1 MRVLT
6 TNDIR
11 AVEQSAYNSG
21 ISYLQMMENAG
32 SYCARIIRKT
42 YENTNKRKVLVVC
55 GKGNNGG
62 DGFVIARKLKE
73 DDFNVV
79 VMMASGFPKT
89 DESTEML
96 SRVRAMGISI
106 LHFDVNGSTDKAF
119 DSAEIIV
126 DCVFGIGFE
135 GEVEGAY
142 RTLFEKINS
151 ARAQVI
157 SIDVPS
163 GLSGNGTTVSKY
175 AVRAD
180 LTVTVISLKPVHVY
194 KASKELCG
202 EVVCVPIGIPEK
214 CFENA
219 DSLLFTMSNGE
230 IKEFFTAR
238 DTDSHKGNYG
248 TVLVIGG
255 SYEMPNAVCI
265 ASKAAVNSGAG
276 LVKVAFPS
284 SAYSAV
290 APKTFEQTLIPLNTN
305 KNGRISQ
312 NSLNRIGDEMKKC
325 TCIVLG
331 CGMGVDADTKRITE
345 FVIKNSVVP
354 VIVDADG
361 INCLADDI
369 DILKEAKAPIILT
382 PHPKEMA
389 RLLKCDV
396 GYVLNN
402 REKIVHDFTEKYN
415 VILVLKGSSTLVGSS
430 RYSDVFVNTTGN
442 AGMATG
448 GSGDLL
454 AGIIA
459 SFTAQGMEPYKSAV
473 AGVNIHGLAG
483 DRVTE
488 KYSMMGNTP
497 TLMLEE
503 LSSVLKNFE

>member
-6 TNDIR
+6 TDNIR
-11 AVEQSAYNSG
+11 AVEQSAYNNG

-42 YENTNKRKVLVVC
+42 FENTNKRNVLVVC

-73 DDFNVV
+73 DNFNVT
-79 VMMASGFPKT
+79 VMMASGFPKS
-89 DESTEML
+89 DEATEML

-119 DSAEIIV
+119 ENAEIIV
-126 DCVFGIGFE
+126 DCVFGIGFC
-135 GEVEGAY
+135 GEIDTAY
-142 RTLFEKINS
+142 RILFEKINFS
-151 ARAQVI
+151 RAKVI
-157 SIDVPS
+157 SVDVPS
-163 GLSGNGTTVSKY
+163 GLCGDGGTVSKY

-180 LTVTVISLKPVHVY
+180 LTVAVISLKPVHVY
-194 KASKELCG
+194 KASKEFCG
-202 EVVCVPIGIPEK
+202 EIVSVPIGIPEK
-214 CFENA
+214 CFENVE
-219 DSLLFTMSNGE
+219 SVLFTMNSNE
-230 IKEFFTAR
+230 IREFFTAR
-238 DTDSHKGNYG
+238 NTDSHKGTYG

-265 ASKAAVNSGAG
+265 ASGAAVNSGAG
-276 LVKVAFPS
+276 LVKIAFPS
-284 SAYSAV
+284 VAYSAV
-290 APKTFEQTLIPLNTN
+290 AAKTLEQTLIPLNAN
-305 KNGRISQ
+305 KNGRISI
-312 NSLNRIGDEMKKC
+312 NSLKRIENEIKNC

-331 CGMGVDADTKRITE
+331 CGMGVDSDTKRITE
-345 FVIKNSVVP
+345 FIIKNSKVP

-361 INCLADDI
+361 INCLADNI
-369 DILKEAKAPIILT
+369 DILKDAKAPIILT

-389 RLLKCDV
+389 RLLKSDV
-396 GYVLNN
+396 DCVLKN
-402 REKIVHDFTEKYN
+402 REKTVQEFTAKYN

-430 RYSDVFVNTTGN
+430 RYSDVFINTTGN

-473 AGVNIHGLAG
+473 AGVNIHGVTG
-483 DRVTE
+483 DKVTE

-497 TLMLEE
+497 TLMLRE
-503 LSSVLKNFE
+503 LPSVLKNFE